1 MPLITVSRDRFGNL
15 EVEPVNG
22 RIRARAMKH
31 LASFKAAP
39 RSGEALVYLQ
49 GDAGEEFLDS
59 DLSPRAA
66 RDVREGWNVRARV
79 SADLLCALVGY
90 DFDGC

>member
-1 MPLITVSRDRFGNL
+1 MPLITVTQDRFGNL
-15 EVEPVNG
+15 EVDPVNA
-22 RIRARAMKH
+22 RSRARAIKH

-39 RSGEALVYLQ
+39 RDGACLVYLQ
-49 GDAGEEFLDS
+49 GDAGEEFLTT
-59 DLSPRAA
+59 DLSRRAA
-66 RDVREGWNVRARV
+66 RDVRAGWTVRARV

>member
-1 MPLITVSRDRFGNL
+1 MPLITVTQDRFGNL
-15 EVEPVNG
+15 EVDPVND
-22 RIRARAMKH
+22 RIRARAVRH

-59 DLSPRAA
+59 DLSRKAA
-66 RDVREGWNVRARV
+66 RDVRDGWTVRARV

-90 DFDGC
+90 DFNGC